1 MSPTSS
7 DAPTDGEG
15 TNIASALF
23 RMAEQRPDATAIYY
37 PRGPRSA
44 GRDRYES
51 LTYRALAADAQRIGA
66 GLASI
71 GIGRG
76 TRCALMVKPSP
87 DFFALSFGLFHAG
100 VVPVMVDPGIGIKS
114 VGACLAEAKPE
125 AFIGIPQAHLARL
138 LFGWARETVKATVT
152 VGARLG
158 WGGHSLEQ
166 VRRAGDAATTWTAPD
181 VEEDDVAAILFT
193 SGSTG
198 IPKGAV
204 YAHGNFAAQVR
215 MLKEALRI
223 EPGELDLPTFPL
235 FALFDPALGM
245 TTVLPK
251 MDFAKPAQVDPRE
264 VLEPVRLF
272 GVRTMF
278 GSPALLDRVGRYAE
292 PLGEKMPS
300 LRRVISAGAP
310 VPTPVIERFA
320 KLLDPEARIVTPYGA
335 TESLPV
341 AIIAHDEILRDTAA
355 RTAKGAG
362 VCVGRPVEGVRV
374 EIITISD
381 EPIADWSDALRVE
394 GEAIGEFVVGGPN
407 VTRSYF
413 GREAA
418 TKLAK
423 IRGAN
428 GETLHRMGDLGW
440 RDAEGRLWFCGRKS
454 HRVITKR
461 GTLFTDPCEAPFNT
475 HPDVRRSALVGVT
488 RGGET
493 RPVIC
498 IELEPHGKP
507 RDVSTLRAEL
517 RAIAVAHAHTRD
529 LETFLVHPSFP
540 VDIRHNSKIFREK
553 LAVWAQ
559 AQRP

>member
-1 MSPTSS
+1 M
-7 DAPTDGEG
+7 DGGG

-138 LFGWARETVKATVT
+138 LFGWARETVKTTVT

-166 VRRAGDAATTWTAPD
+166 VRRAGDAAAGWHAPD

-204 YAHGNFAAQVR
+204 YTHGNFAAQVR
-215 MLKEALRI
+215 LLKEALRI

-245 TTVLPK
+245 TTVIPK

-355 RTAKGAG
+355 RTAAGAG

-394 GEAIGEFVVGGPN
+394 GEAIGELVVGGPN

-423 IRGAN
+423 IRGAH

-454 HRVITKR
+454 HRVITQR

-475 HPDVRRSALVGVT
+475 HADVRRSALVGVT
-488 RGGET
+488 RDGET

-498 IELEPHGKP
+498 IELEPHAKQ

-559 AQRP
+559 AQRL